1 MNLTIV
7 QYFSASNV
15 FGFPNND
22 MNVWVVEQDFAA
34 ICEGVDA
41 SLGPVFVKIESKELV
56 CPFVMFAKLA
66 STNPNIELGG
76 GAIWV
81 PKELL
86 PKEVYVNKGA
96 KVEVTLLD
104 IHDIKHADAVTI
116 NLPAA
121 DVVKW
126 SDDEVKEAER
136 YYRKHNWIVYGAQ
149 RVFISPITKDVV
161 IASIDSIFP
170 KSESNIEPYFVDK
183 NTLVNFEGL
192 PEDRQKVIDFSQIG
206 GLDKVVNRIRE
217 IIQIPLTYP
226 EYLTKFGVK
235 PPKGLLLYGPPGNG
249 KSMIARALAKTM
261 GASFVEID
269 LTDALSKWVGGGER
283 KLKEKFKEAEQ
294 RGNGIIFIDEIDSLA
309 QIRKEDNEGY
319 EVTLVG
325 TLLSLMDGIN
335 STSKIFVIGATNR
348 LNAIDPALR
357 RPGRFDLEIEIP
369 LPDLQAREDIL
380 SKYIKLEKDNL
391 FDETVNQHFI
401 SSLAEMTNGY
411 SGADL
416 SSLYREAVMVAIRE
430 QLSIDNVTGKV
441 NMLKASEEIRVS
453 SYDFYKAMKTIV
465 PTTLRGLEVR
475 QYDCSWDDLLA
486 LDAEKAQMEAL
497 HLQLGKFS
505 KNDGV
510 RMRPSFSN
518 VLVTG
523 AKGTG
528 KHTFVSAFSKQFGYE
543 IVELDFIYLESMD
556 KAQAFQH
563 IDNMFVKCRQ
573 ISPSILVLNNLDKVE
588 QREKYFAKV
597 LNEINRINRHLMIL
611 VFCLCEDS
619 TIQNDLYGYKAFG
632 THFDFDK
639 DEQVV
644 LKAVETAFGKIEVPD
659 YCNKRIGELISM
671 VQEKQLLGNY

>member
-1 MNLTIV
+1 MITMAHLSVVATMNLTIV
-7 QYFSASNV
+7 QYYSAGNAL
-15 FGFPNND
+15 GFPKND
-22 MNVWVVEQDFAA
+22 MNVWVAEQDFT
-34 ICEGVDA
+34 ILCEGVD
-41 SLGPVFVKIESKELV
+41 SSSGPVYVKIESKELV
-56 CPFVMFAKLA
+56 CPFVMYAKLS
-66 STNPNIELGG
+66 STNPNVEMGSG
-76 GAIWV
+76 TIWV

-86 PKEVYVNKGA
+86 PKEVFVNKGA

-104 IHDIKHADAVTI
+104 IRDIKHADAVTI
-116 NLPAA
+116 MLPAA

-126 SDDEVKEAER
+126 SDDEVKEAQR
-136 YYRKHNWIVYGAQ
+136 YYKKHNGIVYGTQ
-149 RVFISPITKDVV
+149 RVFVNPITKDTV

-170 KSESNIEPYFVDK
+170 RSDS
-183 NTLVNFEGL
+183 NFEGL
-192 PEDRQKVIDFSQIG
+192 PEERQKVIDFSQIG
-206 GLDKVVNRIRE
+206 GLNQVINRIRE

-226 EYLTKFGVK
+226 EYITKFGVD
-235 PPKGLLLYGPPGNG
+235 PPKGILLYGPPGNG

-269 LTDALSKWVGGGER
+269 LTDALSKWVGVGEQ

-309 QIRKEDNEGY
+309 QIRKEDKEGY

-325 TLLSLMDGIN
+325 TLLSLMDGVN

-369 LPDLQAREDIL
+369 LPNLDAREDIL

-453 SYDFYKAMKTIV
+453 AYDFYKAMKTIV

-475 QYDCSWDDLLA
+475 QYDCSWNDLLA

-497 HLQLGKFS
+497 HLQLGKLS

-523 AKGTG
+523 EKGTG

-543 IVELDFIYLESMD
+543 IVEIDFIYLESMD
-556 KAQAFQH
+556 TAQAFQY
-563 IDNMFVKCRQ
+563 IDSMFAKCRQ
-573 ISPSILVLNNLDKVE
+573 ISPSILLLNNLDKVE
-588 QREKYFAKV
+588 YRKKYLAKV
-597 LNEINRINRHLMIL
+597 LNEINRINKHLMIF
-611 VFCLCEDS
+611 VFCVCEDGS
-619 TIQNDLYGYKAFG
+619 IKNNLFGYKAFG
-632 THFDFDK
+632 TYFDFNK
-639 DEQVV
+639 DEEAV
-644 LKAVETAFGKIEVPD
+644 LKAVNALFGTVVIPAN
-659 YCNKRIGELISM
+659 CNKRIGELISIL
-671 VQEKQLLGNY
+671 QEKQLMEN